1 MGTIELVVR
10 LATVSPCVAH
20 AAFVPR
26 AAGASDAAK
35 PWLHAV
41 RSAPLVL
48 KGEGFVPNEKVQMTL
63 RVGIGKAR
71 FARTVTADAAG
82 TFRAGFGLAVVDPC
96 QGTIVVTAKGSRGS
110 FSSYRRACRPAS
122 TTPPKLGS

>member
-1 MGTIELVVR
+1 MGTIQHVVR
-10 LATVSPCVAH
+10 LATVSACVAL
-20 AAFVPR
+20 AAFVPL

-41 RSAPLVL
+41 SAAPLVL

-63 RVGIGKAR
+63 RVGGQAR

-82 TFRAGFGLAVVDPC
+82 AFRAGFGLAVVDPC
-96 QGTIVVTAKGSRGS
+96 RGSIVVTAKGSRGS